1 MTKID
6 KYFKLMKFKSHFKN
20 IPILSSVIK
29 KIKWKYYRPWYSK
42 KWTEDHIKD
51 FKLKTE
57 GEREWTHNDQ
67 ALLSLKNL
75 HKGETA
81 FIIGNGPSLRAE
93 DLNRLHEKGIYCFAM
108 NRINL
113 IFDKT
118 PWRPSCYVAIDRQML
133 RDGDTALQSVLQ
145 ENIPLYLLAD
155 VLYEGVHNPS
165 SNVLYFYNQ
174 PNSRYVPVHEFSS
187 NIMEYIVDGFT
198 VTYNAMQIAYYMG
211 FSTIYLL
218 GVDFN
223 YNNVTNI
230 DGTVTKKNTKAT
242 YFDSRYDSNNNN
254 SGFMSGMLSAYHTA
268 SDFCKNNNFK
278 IINLTRG
285 GNLDVFERDDF
296 DSVVNQL

>member
-1 MTKID
+1 MKQID
-6 KYFKLMKFKSHFKN
+6 KYFKFMKFKSHFKN

-29 KIKWKYYRPWYSK
+29 KLKWKYYRPWYTE
-42 KWTEDHIKD
+42 KWTEEHKKD

-57 GEREWTHNDQ
+57 GKREWTHNDQ
-67 ALLSLKNL
+67 ALLALKNS

-93 DLNRLHEKGIYCFAM
+93 DLNILQEKGIYCFAM

-118 PWRPSCYVAIDRQML
+118 LWRPSCYVAIDRQML

-155 VLYEGVHNPS
+155 VLYEGVQNPS

-187 NIMEYIVDGFT
+187 NIMEYVVDGFT

-211 FSTIYLL
+211 FSTVYLL

-223 YNNVTNI
+223 YSNVTNI
-230 DGTVTKKNTKAT
+230 DGTITKKTSNAT
-242 YFDSRYDSNNNN
+242 YFDKQYDANSKN
-254 SGFMSGMLSAYHTA
+254 SGFMEGMLSAYKTA
-268 SDFCKNNNFK
+268 NEFCKKNNFK

-285 GNLDVFERDDF
+285 GKLDAFERHNF
-296 DSVVNQL
+296 DSIINQL